1 MNTKNTIAAM
11 HSKHKE
17 WLSKL
22 LFYIDEMKIMKHRLN
37 EIVLKYNSNE
47 MMMQVEYF
55 KNQFKIQLEQ
65 INILHHEISKHEN
78 ELIDE
83 ANKNPVAIDH
93 KNMRNHSENDESILR
108 FEQIFAELRKK
119 LMSFLI
125 KLM

>member
-22 LFYIDEMKIMKHRLN
+22 LFYKDEMKIMKHRLN

-108 FEQIFAELRKK
+108 FEQIFAELRKE
-119 LMSFLI
+119 LMSFLV